1 LSEEKELE
9 MSRLNKIV
17 SVTILVLFIL
27 ACNFV
32 TEPIRDVQNVAG
44 TAQSFASSLPVETL
58 QALASQ
64 VPVET
69 IQALASQVSPETAQ
83 ALQTS
88 VSNFGDL
95 FNPQGTPVEVWRDI
109 PIMTQATAGAEFDV
123 NNYSFKADATI
134 QEVQDYYKAQLKDLG
149 WNETFSMPGD
159 ANGAL
164 MVFSKDSNILTIT
177 ITSQEG
183 SAVVIMT
190 LA

>member
-1 LSEEKELE
+1 MIVLEKELE

-17 SVTILVLFIL
+17 SISILVLFIL

-95 FNPQGTPVEVWRDI
+95 LI
-109 PIMTQATAGAEFDV
+109 L
-123 NNYSFKADATI
+123 KARPWKCGGI
-134 QEVQDYYKAQLKDLG
+134 FRL
-149 WNETFSMPGD
+149 
-159 ANGAL
+159 
-164 MVFSKDSNILTIT
+164 
-177 ITSQEG
+177 
-183 SAVVIMT
+183 
-190 LA
+190 

>member
-1 LSEEKELE
+1 MTK
-9 MSRLNKIV
+9 LNKVV
-17 SVTILVLFIL
+17 SITILVLFIL

-64 VPVET
+64 MPVET
-69 IQALASQVSPETAQ
+69 IQALASQVPPETAQ

-95 FNPQGTPVEVWRDI
+95 FNPQGTPIEVWREI
-109 PIMTQATAGAEFDV
+109 PIMLHATAGEEFDA
-123 NNYSFKADATI
+123 NNYSFKTDATI
-134 QEVQDYYKAQLKDLG
+134 QEIQDYYKAQLKDLG

-177 ITSQEG
+177 ISSPQG
-183 SAVVIMT
+183 STVVILT

>member
-17 SVTILVLFIL
+17 SITILVLFVL

-32 TEPIRDVQNVAG
+32 TGPIKDVQNVAG
-44 TAQSFASSLPVETL
+44 TAQSIASSLPVETL

-69 IQALASQVSPETAQ
+69 IQALASKVSPETAQ
-83 ALQTS
+83 ALQTT

-109 PIMTQATAGAEFDV
+109 PIMT
-123 NNYSFKADATI
+123 
-134 QEVQDYYKAQLKDLG
+134 
-149 WNETFSMPGD
+149 
-159 ANGAL
+159 
-164 MVFSKDSNILTIT
+164 
-177 ITSQEG
+177 
-183 SAVVIMT
+183 
-190 LA
+190 

>member
-1 LSEEKELE
+1 

-17 SVTILVLFIL
+17 SITILVLFVL

-32 TEPIRDVQNVAG
+32 TGPIKDVQNVAG
-44 TAQSFASSLPVETL
+44 TAQSIASSLPVETL

-83 ALQTS
+83 ALQTT

-109 PIMTQATAGAEFDV
+109 PIMPQATAGAESDA
-123 NNYSFKADATI
+123 NNYSFKADATL
-134 QEVQDYYKAQLKDLG
+134 QEAKDYYKAQLKDLG
-149 WNETFSMPGD
+149 WSETFSMPAD
-159 ANGAL
+159 TSGAV
-164 MVFSKDSNILTIT
+164 MIFSKDSSILTIT
-177 ITSQEG
+177 LASIEG
-183 SAVVIMT
+183 STVVILT

>member
-1 LSEEKELE
+1 
-9 MSRLNKIV
+9 MSRLNKIM
-17 SVTILVLFIL
+17 SITIIVLFIL

-32 TEPIRDVQNVAG
+32 TEPISDAQNVAG
-44 TAQSFASSLPVETL
+44 TVQSFASSLPVETL

-109 PIMTQATAGAEFDV
+109 PIMPQATAGAETDA
-123 NNYSFKADATI
+123 NNYSFKTDATV
-134 QEVQDYYKAQLKDLG
+134 QEIQDYYKAQLKDLG
-149 WNETFSMPGD
+149 WAETFSMPGD

-177 ITSQEG
+177 ITSPQG
-183 SAVVIMT
+183 SPVVILTM
-190 LA
+190 A

>member
-1 LSEEKELE
+1 

-17 SVTILVLFIL
+17 SITILVLFVL

-32 TEPIRDVQNVAG
+32 TGPIKDVQNVAG
-44 TAQSFASSLPVETL
+44 TAQSIASSLPVETL

-64 VPVET
+64 MPVET

-95 FNPQGTPVEVWRDI
+95 FNPQGTPVEVWREI
-109 PIMTQATAGAEFDV
+109 PIMLQATAGEEFDA
-123 NNYSFKADATI
+123 NNYSFKTDATI
-134 QEVQDYYKAQLKDLG
+134 QEIQDYYKAQLKDLG

-159 ANGAL
+159 ANGAI
-164 MVFSKDSNILTIT
+164 MAFSKDSNILTIT

-183 SAVVIMT
+183 SAIVILT

>member
-1 LSEEKELE
+1 

-17 SVTILVLFIL
+17 SITILVLFVL

-32 TEPIRDVQNVAG
+32 TGPIKDVQNVAG
-44 TAQSFASSLPVETL
+44 TAQSIASSLPVETL

-83 ALQTS
+83 ALQTT

-109 PIMTQATAGAEFDV
+109 PIMPQATAGQESDA
-123 NNYSFKADATI
+123 NNYSFKTGSTL
-134 QEVQDYYKAQLKDLG
+134 QEVQDYYKAQLKELG
-149 WNETFSMPGD
+149 WNETFSMPAD
-159 ANGAL
+159 ANGAV
-164 MVFSKDSNILTIT
+164 MIFSKDSSILTIT
-177 ITSQEG
+177 LASIEG
-183 SAVVIMT
+183 STVVILT